1 MKSYLEEIIF
11 ERNLNNCIYVLFPQN
26 KSDTDVTVKGSIDK
40 KTQLYIYILAYATP
54 PDPKVVRWHDTNTMF
69 ADSRIFDNVRR
80 PVTDISEDNET
91 DSLSMTPGIELKL
104 ISI

>member
-80 PVTDISEDNET
+80 PVTDISEDNES

>member
-1 MKSYLEEIIF
+1 M
-11 ERNLNNCIYVLFPQN
+11 
-26 KSDTDVTVKGSIDK
+26 KGSIVK
-40 KTQLYIYILAYATP
+40 KPQLYIYILAYATS

>member
-1 MKSYLEEIIF
+1 M
-11 ERNLNNCIYVLFPQN
+11 
-26 KSDTDVTVKGSIDK
+26 KGSIDK
-40 KTQLYIYILAYATP
+40 KTKLYIYILAYATP

>member
-1 MKSYLEEIIF
+1 M
-11 ERNLNNCIYVLFPQN
+11 
-26 KSDTDVTVKGSIDK
+26 KGSIDK
-40 KTQLYIYILAYATP
+40 KTPIIYIYIVAYATP
-54 PDPKVVRWHDTNTMF
+54 PDPKVVRWHDTHTMF

>member
-26 KSDTDVTVKGSIDK
+26 KSDTDITVKGSIDK